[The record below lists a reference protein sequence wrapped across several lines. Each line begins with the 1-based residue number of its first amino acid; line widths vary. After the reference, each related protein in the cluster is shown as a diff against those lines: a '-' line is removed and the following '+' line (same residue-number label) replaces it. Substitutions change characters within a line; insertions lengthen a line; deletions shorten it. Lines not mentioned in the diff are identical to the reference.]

1 MITEGFSEYMHFPW
15 RDAKGR
21 PRCQQMRGNNAVS
34 ALKHA
39 DFTSAEV
46 SNLLAVGAVSDV
58 THLRHDLS
66 EVAYILGLLVAERH
80 G

>member
-1 MITEGFSEYMHFPW
+1 MHFPY
-15 RDAKGR
+15 RDARGR
-21 PRCQQMRGNNAVS
+21 PRAQPMRGNNAVS

-39 DFTSAEV
+39 DFTTAEV
-46 SNLLAVGAVSDV
+46 NSLLGNAAVSDV
-58 THLRHDLS
+58 TRLRDDLS